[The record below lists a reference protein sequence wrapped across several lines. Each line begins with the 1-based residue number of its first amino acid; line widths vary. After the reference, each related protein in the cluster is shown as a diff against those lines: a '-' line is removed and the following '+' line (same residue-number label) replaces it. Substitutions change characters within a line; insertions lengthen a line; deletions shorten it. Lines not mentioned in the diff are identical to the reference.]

1 MLLDLADFGLKAS
14 SILGCSSKAAGYG
27 EMLLRF
33 IFTLIYLG
41 DKIIG
46 LRKSESSSDLHKY
59 AVKYMKSRS
68 HDRDGVV
75 DHKRRL
81 NYVVILQDFLLRL
94 DWHEL
99 HYNEINQ

>member
-1 MLLDLADFGLKAS
+1 MLLDLADFGLKAN

-27 EMLLRF
+27 EMLLHF
-33 IFTLIYLG
+33 IFTVIYLG
-41 DKIIG
+41 DTIIG

-59 AVKYMKSRS
+59 TVKYMKRS
-68 HDRDGVV
+68 HVRDGVV

-94 DWHEL
+94 DCHEL
-99 HYNEINQ
+99 NYNDINQ